1 MEIRKINSIVVFLI
15 LLLVPGVL
23 LAEDGLGDNI
33 VYGGDAP
40 RFVYGFDAYIDSFT
54 IEQAGLYE
62 ATLVDYQFPNEFD
75 YIGFMVTQGA
85 LDQMGVIEGSG
96 SFTFMA
102 DPGIYNAVFAG
113 SVNAASFSD
122 SGMANPITTLGT
134 YGVQVALVP
143 ELETWL
149 MMIFGIGGIAYWIR
163 RKNPLRDDSTVAL
176 AAA

>member
-1 MEIRKINSIVVFLI
+1 MKIRKIKLFAAFLI
-15 LLLVPGVL
+15 ILLIPGVL
-23 LAEDGLGDNI
+23 LAEDGLGSI

-40 RFVYGFDAYIDSFT
+40 RFVYGFDSYIDSFT

-62 ATLVDYQFPNEFD
+62 ATLVDHQFPNEFD

-113 SVNAASFSD
+113 SVNAGSFSD
-122 SGMANPITTLGT
+122 TLADPISTLGT

-163 RKNPLRDDSTVAL
+163 RRDALQDDSAFAL
-176 AAA
+176 AS

>member
-1 MEIRKINSIVVFLI
+1 MKTILAFLV
-15 LLLVPGVL
+15 LLVLPGVL
-23 LAEDGLGDNI
+23 LAEDMGDNI

-40 RFVYGFDAYIDSFT
+40 RFVFGFDAYIDSFT

-62 ATLVDYQFPNEFD
+62 ATLVDHQFPNEFD

-102 DPGIYNAVFAG
+102 DPGVYNAVFAG
-113 SVNAASFSD
+113 SVNAASFAD
-122 SGMANPITTLGT
+122 SGMADPISTLGT

-163 RKNPLRDDSTVAL
+163 RRDLLRDDSAVAL
-176 AAA
+176 AA